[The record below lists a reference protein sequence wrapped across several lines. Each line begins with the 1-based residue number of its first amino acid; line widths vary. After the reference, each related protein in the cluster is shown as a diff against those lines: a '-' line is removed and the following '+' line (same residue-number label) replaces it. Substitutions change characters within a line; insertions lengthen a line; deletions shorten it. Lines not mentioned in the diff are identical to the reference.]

1 MNIDN
6 QRIKKSLGQNFII
19 DENYLS
25 KLEKKIITDKEDNL
39 IEIGPGKGAL
49 TKYLVKKK
57 FKKLYLIE
65 KDNNLAKN
73 LKQYFQSDKR
83 IEVINDD
90 ALNINYNKFNK
101 NTIILGNLPFNISS
115 QLLIKWLEY
124 SWPPFYKKMILMFQK
139 ELGER
144 IVSPHNNKKYGRISV
159 LAQTRC
165 IIKKFADA
173 PSNIFFPKP
182 KVDGLILEF
191 IPIINNKKINFK
203 NLQVLLKKMFQ
214 HRRKKIKSILKN
226 ESDILKAL
234 NIDENLRPEN
244 LSIDDYYKITS
255 RIKI

>member
-1 MNIDN
+1 
-6 QRIKKSLGQNFII
+6 
-19 DENYLS
+19 
-25 KLEKKIITDKEDNL
+25 
-39 IEIGPGKGAL
+39 
-49 TKYLVKKK
+49 
-57 FKKLYLIE
+57 
-65 KDNNLAKN
+65 
-73 LKQYFQSDKR
+73 
-83 IEVINDD
+83 
-90 ALNINYNKFNK
+90 
-101 NTIILGNLPFNISS
+101 
-115 QLLIKWLEY
+115 
-124 SWPPFYKKMILMFQK
+124 MILMFQK

-144 IVSPHNNKKYGRISV
+144 IVSPHNNKQYGRISV

-165 IIKKFADA
+165 MIKKFADA

-191 IPIINNKKINFK
+191 IPIINNKTINFK

-244 LSIDDYYKITS
+244 LSIDDYYRITS